1 MNLDKLDINISQN
14 TEQYG
19 KATYT
24 FIFEFYGIIMANFLV
39 IFVPKMCGEEICTIH
54 DNIHYQNILHSIGL
68 YHNIVSFI
76 LILYFYYIEFSRE
89 RWCIKNLDVD
99 DFKSLVYLDDE
110 IEKYPILKRDIKQIN
125 KRYFNVLVICSIN
138 QIVNII
144 ISIPDIYKNN
154 IGWATITPFISY
166 VIVIGNKL
174 YNSYDISYKSLH
186 QERVLSAYITDPITF
201 NIVESD
207 KLDELEKLR
216 TSKISNISTI
226 VEL

>member
-1 MNLDKLDINISQN
+1 MNLDINISQN

-19 KATYT
+19 KAAYT
-24 FIFEFYGIIMANFLV
+24 LIFEFYGIIMANFLV
-39 IFVPKMCGEEICTIH
+39 IFVPKKCGEEICMIR
-54 DNIHYQNILHSIGL
+54 DNIHQKNILHSIGL
-68 YHNIVSFI
+68 YHNILSFI
-76 LILYFYYIEFSRE
+76 LILFFYYIEFSRE

-99 DFKSLVYLDDE
+99 DLRSLVYLDNE
-110 IEKYPILKRDIKQIN
+110 IEKYPVLKRDIRQMN

-138 QIVNII
+138 QIVNIV

-154 IGWATITPFISY
+154 IGWATVTPFISY

-174 YNSYDISYKSLH
+174 YNSYDISYKSLY

-201 NIVESD
+201 NIVELDKTDKSD
-207 KLDELEKLR
+207 KLEK
-216 TSKISNISTI
+216 SKISNISTI